1 MKLYLLGGFLG
12 SGKSTA
18 IQEACVQYA
27 NDGIKV
33 AVITNDQGER
43 VVDSKIF
50 ENASIPFREVLG
62 GCFCCNYYQLTGSI
76 SSLAA
81 MNEYEIIFAESVG
94 SCTDLVATIARPLNI
109 EYPDIQIC
117 ISVFADASLL
127 YSVIAGNSCFLDET
141 VQYIFKKQ
149 LEEADIL
156 VINKCDLLDSEQLT
170 LIKKIVNADYSGK
183 EILYQNSLDQKSIR
197 NWLEVLQEP
206 SFRGQRK
213 ALQLD
218 YDIYAEGESKLAWM
232 DQQFKI
238 TTTDGS
244 AFASAL
250 VIVECIYEKLKIAG
264 YPIGHLKFFVSDGS
278 RSTKIS
284 YTTSDHPA
292 EHNHTDFKDAD
303 SITVL
308 MNARIQ
314 TIAERLEDL
323 VVNAVQEFKQ
333 KSLVGISV
341 EYSTAFRP
349 GYPKPTYRLED

>member
-18 IQEACVQYA
+18 ILEACVQYA

-33 AVITNDQGER
+33 AVITNDQGEKL
-43 VVDSKIF
+43 VDSKIF

-62 GCFCCNYYQLTGSI
+62 SCFCCNYDQLTGSI

-81 MNEYEIIFAESVG
+81 MNDYEIIFAESVG
-94 SCTDLVATIARPLNI
+94 SCTDLVATIAKPLNI
-109 EYPDIQIC
+109 EDPDIQIC

-156 VINKCDLLDSEQLT
+156 VINKSDLVNGEQLT
-170 LIKKIVNADYSGK
+170 LIKKIVSADYSGK
-183 EILYQNSLDQKSIR
+183 VILYQNSLDQKSIR
-197 NWLEVLQEP
+197 NWLEVLQEF
-206 SFRGQRK
+206 SFKGKRK

-218 YDIYAEGESKLAWM
+218 YDVYGEGESKLAWM
-232 DQQFKI
+232 DQQFQI

-244 AFASAL
+244 AFASAFAL
-250 VIVECIYEKLKIAG
+250 VERIYDKLKIAG

-278 RSTKIS
+278 KSTKIS

-292 EHNHTDFKDAD
+292 KHNYTDFTDAD
-303 SITVL
+303 SITLL

-314 TIAERLEDL
+314 TTAERLEDL

-333 KSLVGISV
+333 ERLVEISV
-341 EYSTAFRP
+341 DYFTAFRP
-349 GYPKPTYRLED
+349 GYPRPTYRLVD